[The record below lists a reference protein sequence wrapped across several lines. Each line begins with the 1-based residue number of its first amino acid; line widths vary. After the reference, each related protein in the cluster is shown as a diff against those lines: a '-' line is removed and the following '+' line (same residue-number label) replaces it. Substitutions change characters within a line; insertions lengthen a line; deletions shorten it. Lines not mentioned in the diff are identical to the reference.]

1 MSSITS
7 NNMFYLRLFYQG
19 ITTDLCIELG
29 DSFGRL
35 FPSKAEGI
43 LIKKGELR
51 NLKANG
57 LITEE
62 MVKVI
67 GLDYKRYV
75 ISDFGRKMFEEYKND
90 CSK

>member
-1 MSSITS
+1 
-7 NNMFYLRLFYQG
+7 MFHLRLFYQG
-19 ITTDLCIELG
+19 LKTDLCIELG

-43 LIKKGELR
+43 MIKRGGLR
-51 NLKANG
+51 NLKAKG

-62 MVKVI
+62 MIKVF

-75 ISDFGRKMFEEYKND
+75 ISDLGRETFEEYKND
-90 CSK
+90 SST